1 MFSLDNRAIVL
12 EQGESLTLKIAS
24 EHSTL
29 VQYYAKFESAGTVDA
44 TVQARG
50 SMYLQGEPTPLFHEP
65 TPSTVSAEGEEIQ
78 TLNQWPFVQTELV
91 ITNNSADDLVLNAAL
106 IGRG

>member
-1 MFSLDNRAIVL
+1 MFSLDNQSLTLA
-12 EQGESLTLKIAS
+12 QGEAMTLKIAS
-24 EHSTL
+24 EHATV
-29 VQYYAKFESAGTVDA
+29 VQYYAKFASAGTVDA

-50 SMYLQGEPTPLFHEP
+50 SMYLQGEANPLFHEP
-65 TPSTVSAEGEEIQ
+65 TPSTVSSAGEENQ

-91 ITNNSADDLVLNAAL
+91 ITNNSADDLVLNAGL